1 MSNRPLDDLLPS
13 PDEIVFMGE
22 DLSAI
27 RELAGQSEAA
37 VAHSAPA
44 MAWWGTVMALTSA
57 GYILRYVAILPPWL
71 PVSMFEAVFGFG
83 GSLAIWYRSARTTT
97 FTTWQLRA
105 VRIIWIFGCSGIF
118 LFNVGC
124 GLTRVNNMPL
134 SNGFLCFMFGV
145 TTAALGALRRREWIL
160 VPAIGWMA
168 AGFASLFL
176 NDVISR
182 QTVLG
187 LASLLFMA
195 LPGLIMMVGRNGA

>member
-1 MSNRPLDDLLPS
+1 MPKGSLDDLLPS
-13 PDEIVFMGE
+13 PDEIMFMGE
-22 DLSAI
+22 DLSAL
-27 RELAGQSEAA
+27 RELTGQSEAA
-37 VAHSAPA
+37 LAHSAPA
-44 MAWWGTVMALTSA
+44 MMWWGCVIAMTSL
-57 GYILRYVAILPPWL
+57 GFILRYIDVLPPWV
-71 PVSMFEAVFGFG
+71 PVSSLELIFGVG

-124 GLTRVNNMPL
+124 GLTHINNIPL
-134 SNGFLCFMFGV
+134 SNSFLCFMFGV
-145 TTAALGALRRREWIL
+145 TTAALGALRRREWLLI
-160 VPAIGWMA
+160 PAIGWMA

-187 LASLLFMA
+187 LASACFMA
-195 LPGLIMMVGRNGA
+195 VPGFVMIVGKRIP